1 MSPLP
6 LRRYRAERLL
16 QEQFEDLRGRVLAS
30 AQGRLAAGGVRL
42 DRADLEA
49 CYGQAWHGLY
59 ASVLAGQEI
68 ANPTGWLVLVTC
80 RRAIEEHRSRTRAA
94 VSATR
99 APCPGGGPGTAD
111 VAEQAAVDPDLAGE
125 LDDRL
130 RLRALVQGMRQRLSP
145 REREAAALCYLHG
158 LSRAEAA
165 ARMGI
170 SERRMRKLMEGRS
183 RGRSGVAGKVG
194 ALARTIEQGRWC
206 EEQASLMRALAFGIL
221 DPRGERYRLAV
232 LHRRDCPACRSYV
245 ASLRGLAVV
254 LPPPLAPLLH
264 AAGTGA
270 LAAAGSGHGAGALAS
285 VKGAAAGG
293 AAGGAGGG
301 AAGSGAAGAGAAAG
315 GAGGAAAGGA
325 AAGGAAGAGSGWL
338 VLGGPLGAKLAV
350 GCLLVVGIG
359 AGCAE
364 LLPSGA
370 GQTHRRSAHR
380 GAVAGFQPTGH
391 GRLAVGARAA
401 AYVPAGPPPSGHGG
415 APTPAPAPRVRRA
428 TSAAAQGREF
438 SIEAETGEGPGPALP
453 AARAAA
459 VGSRASAPAVPRDTQ
474 APSGPSAAEREFSPG

>member
-49 CYGQAWHGLY
+49 CYCQAWHGLY
-59 ASVLAGQEI
+59 AAVLGGQEI

-99 APCPGGGPGTAD
+99 APCAGGGAGAAD

-254 LPPPLAPLLH
+254 LPPPFAPLLH
-264 AAGTGA
+264 AAGAGA
-270 LAAAGSGHGAGALAS
+270 LAATGSGHGAGALAS
-285 VKGAAAGG
+285 AKGAAAGG
-293 AAGGAGGG
+293 AGAGAAGGG
-301 AAGSGAAGAGAAAG
+301 AAGSGAAGAGAA
-315 GAGGAAAGGA
+315 
-325 AAGGAAGAGSGWL
+325 AAGAGSGWL

-350 GCLLVVGIG
+350 GCLLVIGIG

-364 LLPSGA
+364 LLPGGA
-370 GQTHRRSAHR
+370 GQAHR
-380 GAVAGFQPTGH
+380 GSGHRGAATGFQTTARA
-391 GRLAVGARAA
+391 RLAVGARAA
-401 AYVPAGPPPSGHGG
+401 AYVPAGPPPSGHAG
-415 APTPAPAPRVRRA
+415 ALRTARAPRVRRA
-428 TSAAAQGREF
+428 TSAAVQEREF
-438 SIEAETGEGPGPALP
+438 SIEAETGKGPGPALP

-459 VGSRASAPAVPRDTQ
+459 VAGRTSAPAPPPDAQ